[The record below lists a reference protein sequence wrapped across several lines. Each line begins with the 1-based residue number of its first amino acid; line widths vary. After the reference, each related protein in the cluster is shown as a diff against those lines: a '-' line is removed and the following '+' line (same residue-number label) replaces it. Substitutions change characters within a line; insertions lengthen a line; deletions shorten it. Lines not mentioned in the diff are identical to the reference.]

1 MTKGVGFNRRTFL
14 TMTAA
19 LAASRIAVASQTM
32 RTTIKAIA
40 FDGFAVFDA
49 RPVDA
54 AAKRLFPDIGEALAA
69 SWRARQFE
77 YTWLRTLTRTYV
89 DFWQVTDDALTF
101 AAKAANVALAPQ
113 QRDELKQAWLDIEA
127 WPDVRPALED
137 LKRRDIRLAFLANP
151 TSHMLDTW
159 IRNSSLEGFFEPHLT
174 TDRVQ
179 AFKPDPRAYQMAVDA
194 FGVEREAI
202 LFAAFGGWDAAGAKA
217 FGYPT
222 YWVNRS
228 GAPTEELGFVPDG
241 IGGNLSDLG
250 RLVAQWD

>member
-1 MTKGVGFNRRTFL
+1 MTGSVGFSRRTFL

-19 LAASRIAVASQTM
+19 LAASRIAAASPQK

-54 AAKRLFPDIGEALAA
+54 AAKRLFPDRGAALVAT
-69 SWRARQFE
+69 WRTRQFE

-101 AAKAANVALAPQ
+101 AAKAANIALVPQ
-113 QRDELKQAWLDIEA
+113 QRDELMQAWLEIEA
-127 WPDVRPALED
+127 WPEVRLALED
-137 LKRRDIRLAFLANP
+137 LKLHDVRLAFLANP
-151 TSHMLDTW
+151 TSLMLDTW
-159 IRNSSLEGFFEPHLT
+159 IRNSSLEGLFEPHLT

-194 FGVEREAI
+194 FGMGREEI
-202 LFAAFGGWDAAGAKA
+202 LFVAFGGWDAAGAKA

-222 YWVNRS
+222 YWVNRA
-228 GAPTEELGFVPDG
+228 GAPAEALGFVADG
-241 IGGNLSDLG
+241 SGGSLLDL
-250 RLVAQWD
+250 RRFVVQWD